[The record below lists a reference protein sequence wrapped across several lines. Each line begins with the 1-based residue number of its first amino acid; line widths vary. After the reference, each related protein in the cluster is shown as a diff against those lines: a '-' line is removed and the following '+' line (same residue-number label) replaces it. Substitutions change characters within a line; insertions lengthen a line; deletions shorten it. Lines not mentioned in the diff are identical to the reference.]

1 MKNVVVKA
9 TLMAT
14 CIYSRV
20 SEVQRVI
27 FVAQEQNPSGGGRGE
42 SHMKRS
48 KMLIPKEDQS
58 GRGLSYI

>member
-14 CIYSRV
+14 CIYGRV
-20 SEVQRVI
+20 SE
-27 FVAQEQNPSGGGRGE
+27 EQNPSGGGRGE

-58 GRGLSYI
+58 GRDLSHI